1 MLQTLQELQ
10 MRKGEQHLVLPPRPH
25 PGPFH
30 DCLQL
35 LGHRTI
41 SGLFAP
47 CKPPQTHLR
56 SEASP
61 CGKPCPVIIGP
72 PLLSSPPPT
81 LFSEPLQAP
90 LTPPKGPPLPHQT
103 SRLRNPSL
111 QVTTAGRGDL
121 PRRRTARRGAQ
132 RPQTATRAPAAR
144 DGASSCSGFGTLR
157 GSWHERDSPSR
168 VRSARPGS
176 RSDPS

>member
-1 MLQTLQELQ
+1 MSDRGKAQLLSLPSSLKTYFHFPRPAPSPGRSVFPFTQEVLLRPEVRSGILAGNLSEHLWERQILPSGDQVDSGELVKIEMLQTLRELQ
-10 MRKGEQHLVLPPRPH
+10 MRKGEQHLVLPRPH

-72 PLLSSPPPT
+72 PLLSSPPYAV
-81 LFSEPLQAP
+81 L
-90 LTPPKGPPLPHQT
+90 
-103 SRLRNPSL
+103 
-111 QVTTAGRGDL
+111 
-121 PRRRTARRGAQ
+121 
-132 RPQTATRAPAAR
+132 
-144 DGASSCSGFGTLR
+144 
-157 GSWHERDSPSR
+157 
-168 VRSARPGS
+168 
-176 RSDPS
+176 